1 MKVEAQQGFCTRLA
15 PPQKSPSSPG
25 LGHWQ
30 EGRLTPCLSLGV
42 SAAPSPGEEEGGTP
56 TPSVVEDW
64 IATQVGPGVA
74 AVPVG
79 EETTA
84 IPDFTIEP
92 ENQTEWEPAYSP
104 AGTSPPPGL

>member
-1 MKVEAQQGFCTRLA
+1 M
-15 PPQKSPSSPG
+15 
-25 LGHWQ
+25 GHWQ
-30 EGRLTPCLSLGV
+30 EGMLTAYLFLGV
-42 SAAPSPGEEEGGTP
+42 SAVPSPGEEEGGTP

-74 AVPVG
+74 AVPMG

-84 IPDFTIEP
+84 ILDFTIEP

-104 AGTSPPPGL
+104 AGTSPLPGLCS